1 MLPHIKPCFFRQG
14 HQQLT
19 RALLWLPVY
28 HRGKE
33 TGLRTV
39 HGASSVYTL
48 LIREMAG
55 LLLEHRRKSED
66 VFAHGVGVDHL
77 MEAMLVEIAC
87 ADIDSR
93 SIQMRR
99 DHRNVTER
107 SIVLFKAEAANELRK
122 IGVITV
128 VEHGVIR
135 AAPIQLNDIVDLR
148 PQLAL
153 GEFPRAHTADL
164 FLFTKKDMAPTLAH
178 QQ

>member
-1 MLPHIKPCFFRQG
+1 METMLI
-14 HQQLT
+14 
-19 RALLWLPVY
+19 
-28 HRGKE
+28 
-33 TGLRTV
+33 
-39 HGASSVYTL
+39 
-48 LIREMAG
+48 
-55 LLLEHRRKSED
+55 
-66 VFAHGVGVDHL
+66 
-77 MEAMLVEIAC
+77 EIAC

-178 QQ
+178 QQQDHIHQPGHRRRSRKATSDSGHPQSGR